1 MIYNKNM
8 KKKIKKGV
16 SVLLDVL
23 ASCLMPLIPM
33 LMAASLFKTIA
44 AIIGPDMLGLVDAKD
59 DLYVLF
65 SFVGDAGFYFFP
77 IMIGYTASKRF
88 GCNPILGMF
97 LGAIML
103 HPTFVALAQGEEAFT
118 VYGIPCHVQNYSSSI
133 IPIMLSVFVF
143 SYVER
148 FFDKHIPKALSAVFS
163 PMLAVAVM
171 LPIMLCVLGPI
182 GSIVGEY
189 ISIGL
194 IALGNMGGIMTVF
207 AMMLIAALWEYIV
220 MAGMHWLFIT
230 TIFMIIADQG
240 METVVAPSVL
250 LAAFTVGG
258 MCFGAAM
265 RLHDKEQKALSISYL
280 IAQMIGGVTEPGLY
294 GIGVRYKRPFI
305 GMMAGGLAAG
315 LFAAMVGLKVY
326 NFLPVASFLALLG
339 FIGPDMMNMVFAIIG
354 AILSFAVSAIV
365 TYLLGIDES
374 LAAEKVDS

>member
-1 MIYNKNM
+1 M

-33 LMAASLFKTIA
+33 LIAASLFKTIA
-44 AIIGPDMLGLVDAKD
+44 AIIGPDMLGLVNAES

-133 IPIMLSVFVF
+133 IPILLSVFVF
-143 SYVER
+143 SYIER
-148 FFDKHIPKALSAVFS
+148 FFNKHIPEALSAVFA
-163 PMLAVAVM
+163 PTLAVAVM

-189 ISIGL
+189 ISTGL
-194 IALGNMGGIMTVF
+194 ITLGDMGGIMTIL

-230 TIFMIIADQG
+230 TIFMIIAEKG
-240 METVVAPSVL
+240 VESVVAPSVL

-258 MCFGAAM
+258 MCLGATM
-265 RLHDKEQKALSISYL
+265 RLHGKEQKALGISYL
-280 IAQMIGGVTEPGLY
+280 IAQMVGGVTEPGLY

-315 LFAAMVGLKVY
+315 LFAAIVGLKVY

-354 AILSFAVSAIV
+354 AVLAFVVSAAV
-365 TYLLGIDES
+365 TYLLGVDES
-374 LAAEKVDS
+374 LATEKEDQ

>member
-103 HPTFVALAQGEEAFT
+103 HPTFVALVQGEEAFT
-118 VYGIPCHVQNYSSSI
+118 VYGVPCHVQNYSSSI

-194 IALGNMGGIMTVF
+194 ITLGNMGGIMTVF

-305 GMMAGGLAAG
+305 GMMTGGLAAG
-315 LFAAMVGLKVY
+315 LFAAIVGLKVY

-339 FIGPDMMNMVFAIIG
+339 FIGPEPMNIVFAIIG
-354 AILSFAVSAIV
+354 ALLSFAVSAIV

-374 LAAEKVDS
+374 LTAEKVDS

>member
-1 MIYNKNM
+1 M

-33 LMAASLFKTIA
+33 LIAASLFKTIA
-44 AIIGPDMLGLVDAKD
+44 AIIGPDMLGLVNAES

-65 SFVGDAGFYFFP
+65 TFVGDAGFYFFP
-77 IMIGYTASKRF
+77 VMIGYTASKRF

-133 IPIMLSVFVF
+133 IPILLSVFVF
-143 SYVER
+143 SYIER
-148 FFDKHIPKALSAVFS
+148 FFNKHIPEALSAVFA
-163 PMLAVAVM
+163 PTLAVAVM

-189 ISIGL
+189 ISTGL
-194 IALGNMGGIMTVF
+194 ITLGDMGGIMTIL

-230 TIFMIIADQG
+230 TIFMIIAEKG
-240 METVVAPSVL
+240 VESVVAPSVL

-258 MCFGAAM
+258 MCLGATM
-265 RLHDKEQKALSISYL
+265 RLHGKEQKALGISYL
-280 IAQMIGGVTEPGLY
+280 IAQMVGGVTEPGLY

-315 LFAAMVGLKVY
+315 LFAAIVGLKVY

-354 AILSFAVSAIV
+354 AVLAFVVSAAV
-365 TYLLGIDES
+365 TYLLGVDES
-374 LAAEKVDS
+374 LAAEKEDQ

>member
-1 MIYNKNM
+1 M

-33 LMAASLFKTIA
+33 LIAASLFKTIA
-44 AIIGPDMLGLVDAKD
+44 AIIGPDMLGLVNAES

-65 SFVGDAGFYFFP
+65 TFVGDAGFYFFP
-77 IMIGYTASKRF
+77 VMIGYTASKRF

-133 IPIMLSVFVF
+133 IPILLSVFVF
-143 SYVER
+143 SYIER
-148 FFDKHIPKALSAVFS
+148 FFNKHIPEALSAVFA
-163 PMLAVAVM
+163 PTLAVAVM

-189 ISIGL
+189 ISTGL
-194 IALGNMGGIMTVF
+194 ITLGDMGGIMTIL

-230 TIFMIIADQG
+230 TIFMIIAEKG
-240 METVVAPSVL
+240 VESVVAPSVL

-258 MCFGAAM
+258 MCLGATM
-265 RLHDKEQKALSISYL
+265 RLHGKEQKALGISYL
-280 IAQMIGGVTEPGLY
+280 IAQMVGGVTEPGLY

-315 LFAAMVGLKVY
+315 LFAAIVGLKVY
-326 NFLPVASFLALLG
+326 NFLPVASFLALLS

-354 AILSFAVSAIV
+354 AVLAFVVSAAV
-365 TYLLGIDES
+365 TYLLGVDES
-374 LAAEKVDS
+374 LAAEKEDQ

>member
-1 MIYNKNM
+1 M

-33 LMAASLFKTIA
+33 LIAASLFKTIA
-44 AIIGPDMLGLVDAKD
+44 AIIGPDMLGLVNAES

-65 SFVGDAGFYFFP
+65 TFVGDAGFYFFP

-133 IPIMLSVFVF
+133 IPILLSVFVF
-143 SYVER
+143 SYIER
-148 FFDKHIPKALSAVFS
+148 FFNKHIPEALSAVFA
-163 PMLAVAVM
+163 PTLAVAVM

-189 ISIGL
+189 ISTGL
-194 IALGNMGGIMTVF
+194 ITLGDMGGIMTIL

-230 TIFMIIADQG
+230 TIFMIIAEKG
-240 METVVAPSVL
+240 VESVVAPSVL

-258 MCFGAAM
+258 MCLGATM
-265 RLHDKEQKALSISYL
+265 RLHGKEQKALGISYL
-280 IAQMIGGVTEPGLY
+280 IAQMVGGVTEPGLY

-315 LFAAMVGLKVY
+315 LFAAIVGLKVY

-339 FIGPDMMNMVFAIIG
+339 FIGPDIMNMVFAIIG
-354 AILSFAVSAIV
+354 AVLAFVVSAAV
-365 TYLLGIDES
+365 TYLLGVDES
-374 LAAEKVDS
+374 LAAEKEDQ

>member
-1 MIYNKNM
+1 M

-33 LMAASLFKTIA
+33 LIAASLFKTIA
-44 AIIGPDMLGLVDAKD
+44 AIIGPDMLGLVNAES

-65 SFVGDAGFYFFP
+65 TFVGDAGFYFFP

-118 VYGIPCHVQNYSSSI
+118 VYGIPCHVQTYSSSI

-143 SYVER
+143 SYIER
-148 FFDKHIPKALSAVFS
+148 FFNKHIPEALSAVFA
-163 PMLAVAVM
+163 PTLAVAVM

-189 ISIGL
+189 ISTGL
-194 IALGNMGGIMTVF
+194 ITLGDMGGIMTIL

-230 TIFMIIADQG
+230 TIFMIIAEKG
-240 METVVAPSVL
+240 VESVVAPSVL

-258 MCFGAAM
+258 MCLGATM
-265 RLHDKEQKALSISYL
+265 RLHGKEQKALGISYL
-280 IAQMIGGVTEPGLY
+280 IAQMVGGVTEPGLY

-315 LFAAMVGLKVY
+315 LFAAIVGLKVY
-326 NFLPVASFLALLG
+326 NFLPVASFLALLS

-354 AILSFAVSAIV
+354 AVLAFVVSAAV
-365 TYLLGIDES
+365 TYLLGVDES
-374 LAAEKVDS
+374 LAAEKEDQ

>member
-1 MIYNKNM
+1 M

-33 LMAASLFKTIA
+33 LIAASLFKTIA
-44 AIIGPDMLGLVDAKD
+44 AIIGPDMLGLVNAES

-65 SFVGDAGFYFFP
+65 TFVGDAGFYFFP

-133 IPIMLSVFVF
+133 IPILLSVFVF
-143 SYVER
+143 SYIER
-148 FFDKHIPKALSAVFS
+148 FFNKHIPEALSAVFA
-163 PMLAVAVM
+163 PTLAVAVM

-182 GSIVGEY
+182 GSIMGEY
-189 ISIGL
+189 ISTGL
-194 IALGNMGGIMTVF
+194 ITLGDMGGIMTIL

-230 TIFMIIADQG
+230 TIFMIIAEKG
-240 METVVAPSVL
+240 VESVVAPSVL

-258 MCFGAAM
+258 MCLGATM
-265 RLHDKEQKALSISYL
+265 RLHGKEQKALGISYL
-280 IAQMIGGVTEPGLY
+280 IAQMVGGVTEPGLY

-315 LFAAMVGLKVY
+315 LFAAIVGLKVY

-354 AILSFAVSAIV
+354 AVLAFVVSAAV
-365 TYLLGIDES
+365 TYLLGVDES
-374 LAAEKVDS
+374 LATEKEDQ

>member
-1 MIYNKNM
+1 M

-33 LMAASLFKTIA
+33 LIAASLFKTIA
-44 AIIGPDMLGLVDAKD
+44 AIIGPDMLGLVNAES

-65 SFVGDAGFYFFP
+65 TFVGDAGFYFFP

-88 GCNPILGMF
+88 DCNPILGMF

-133 IPIMLSVFVF
+133 IPILLSVFVF
-143 SYVER
+143 SYIER
-148 FFDKHIPKALSAVFS
+148 FFNKHIPEALSAVFA
-163 PMLAVAVM
+163 PTLAVAVM

-189 ISIGL
+189 ISTGL
-194 IALGNMGGIMTVF
+194 ITLGDMGGIMTIL

-230 TIFMIIADQG
+230 TIFMIIAEKG
-240 METVVAPSVL
+240 VESVVAPSVL

-258 MCFGAAM
+258 MCLGATM
-265 RLHDKEQKALSISYL
+265 RLHGKEQKALGISYL
-280 IAQMIGGVTEPGLY
+280 IAQMVGGVTEPGLY

-315 LFAAMVGLKVY
+315 LFAAIVGLKVY

-354 AILSFAVSAIV
+354 AVLAFVVSAAV
-365 TYLLGIDES
+365 TYLLGVDES
-374 LAAEKVDS
+374 LATEKEDQ

>member
-59 DLYVLF
+59 DLYVLL

-103 HPTFVALAQGEEAFT
+103 HPTFVALAQGKEAFT

-182 GSIVGEY
+182 GSIAGEY

-265 RLHDKEQKALSISYL
+265 RLRDKEQRALSISYL

-339 FIGPDMMNMVFAIIG
+339 FIGPEPMNIVFAIIG
-354 AILSFAVSAIV
+354 ALLSFAVSAIV

-374 LAAEKVDS
+374 LTAEKVDS

>member
-1 MIYNKNM
+1 M
-8 KKKIKKGV
+8 
-16 SVLLDVL
+16 DVL

-33 LMAASLFKTIA
+33 LIAASLFKTIA

-133 IPIMLSVFVF
+133 IPILLSVFVF
-143 SYVER
+143 SYIER
-148 FFDKHIPKALSAVFS
+148 FFNKNIPEALSAVFA
-163 PMLAVAVM
+163 PTLAVAVM

-189 ISIGL
+189 ISTGL
-194 IALGNMGGIMTVF
+194 ITLGDMGGIMTIL

-230 TIFMIIADQG
+230 TIFMIIAEKG
-240 METVVAPSVL
+240 VESVVAPSVL

-258 MCFGAAM
+258 MCLGATM
-265 RLHDKEQKALSISYL
+265 RLHGKEQKALGISYL
-280 IAQMIGGVTEPGLY
+280 IAQMVGGVTEPGLY

-315 LFAAMVGLKVY
+315 LFAAIVGLKVY

-354 AILSFAVSAIV
+354 AVLAFVVSAAV
-365 TYLLGIDES
+365 TYLLGVDES
-374 LAAEKVDS
+374 LVTEKEDQ

>member
-1 MIYNKNM
+1 M

-33 LMAASLFKTIA
+33 LIAASLFKTIA
-44 AIIGPDMLGLVDAKD
+44 AIIGPDMLGLVNAES

-65 SFVGDAGFYFFP
+65 TFVGDAGFYFFP

-133 IPIMLSVFVF
+133 IPILLSVFVF
-143 SYVER
+143 SYIER
-148 FFDKHIPKALSAVFS
+148 FFNKHIPEALSAVFA
-163 PMLAVAVM
+163 PTLAVAVM

-189 ISIGL
+189 ISTGL
-194 IALGNMGGIMTVF
+194 ITLGDMGGIMTIL

-230 TIFMIIADQG
+230 TIFMIIAEKG
-240 METVVAPSVL
+240 VESVVAPSVL

-258 MCFGAAM
+258 MCLGATM
-265 RLHDKEQKALSISYL
+265 RLHGKEQKALGISYL
-280 IAQMIGGVTEPGLY
+280 IAQMVGGVTEPGLY

-315 LFAAMVGLKVY
+315 LFAAIVGLKVY

-354 AILSFAVSAIV
+354 AVLAFVVSAAV
-365 TYLLGIDES
+365 TYLLGVDES
-374 LAAEKVDS
+374 LATEKEDQ

>member
-1 MIYNKNM
+1 M
-8 KKKIKKGV
+8 KERIKKGV

-33 LMAASLFKTIA
+33 LIAASLFKTLA
-44 AIIGPDMLGLVDAKD
+44 AIIGPDMLGLVNAES

-65 SFVGDAGFYFFP
+65 TFVGDAGFYFFP
-77 IMIGYTASKRF
+77 IMIGYTASKYF

-133 IPIMLSVFVF
+133 IPILLSVFVF
-143 SYVER
+143 SYIER
-148 FFDKHIPKALSAVFS
+148 FFNKHIPEALSAVFA
-163 PMLAVAVM
+163 PTLAVAVM

-189 ISIGL
+189 ISTGL
-194 IALGNMGGIMTVF
+194 ITLGDMGGIMTIL

-230 TIFMIIADQG
+230 TIFMIIAEKG
-240 METVVAPSVL
+240 VESVVAPSVL

-258 MCFGAAM
+258 MCLGATM
-265 RLHDKEQKALSISYL
+265 RLHGKEQKALGISYL
-280 IAQMIGGVTEPGLY
+280 IAQMVGGVTEPGLY

-354 AILSFAVSAIV
+354 AILAFVVSAVV
-365 TYLLGIDES
+365 TYLLGVDES
-374 LAAEKVDS
+374 LTAEKVDT

>member
-1 MIYNKNM
+1 M

-33 LMAASLFKTIA
+33 LIAASLFKTIA
-44 AIIGPDMLGLVDAKD
+44 AIIGPDMLGLVNAKD

-65 SFVGDAGFYFFP
+65 TFVGDAGFYFFP

-97 LGAIML
+97 LGAIMM

-143 SYVER
+143 SYIER
-148 FFDKHIPKALSAVFS
+148 FFNKHIPEALSAVFA
-163 PMLAVAVM
+163 PTLAVAVM

-189 ISIGL
+189 ISTGL
-194 IALGNMGGIMTVF
+194 ITLGDMGGIMTIL

-230 TIFMIIADQG
+230 TIFMIIAEKG
-240 METVVAPSVL
+240 VESVVAPSVL

-258 MCFGAAM
+258 MCLGATM
-265 RLHDKEQKALSISYL
+265 RLHGKEQKALGISYL
-280 IAQMIGGVTEPGLY
+280 IAQMVGGVTEPGLY

-315 LFAAMVGLKVY
+315 LFAAIAGLKVY

-339 FIGPDMMNMVFAIIG
+339 FIGPDMMNVVFAIIG
-354 AILSFAVSAIV
+354 AVLAFVVSAAV
-365 TYLLGIDES
+365 TYLLGVDES
-374 LAAEKVDS
+374 LAAEKEDQ

>member
-1 MIYNKNM
+1 M

-33 LMAASLFKTIA
+33 LIAASLFKTVA

-143 SYVER
+143 SYIER
-148 FFDKHIPKALSAVFS
+148 FFNKHIPEALSAVFS

-194 IALGNMGGIMTVF
+194 IALGNMGGIMTGF

-265 RLHDKEQKALSISYL
+265 RLHDKEQRALSISYL

-305 GMMAGGLAAG
+305 GMMAGGLSAG

-354 AILSFAVSAIV
+354 AILAFVVSAIV

-374 LAAEKVDS
+374 LTAEKVDT

>member
-1 MIYNKNM
+1 M

-33 LMAASLFKTIA
+33 LIAASLFKTIA

-88 GCNPILGMF
+88 GCHPILGMF

-133 IPIMLSVFVF
+133 IPILLSVFVF
-143 SYVER
+143 SYIER
-148 FFDKHIPKALSAVFS
+148 FFNKHIPEALSAVFA
-163 PMLAVAVM
+163 PTLAVAVM

-189 ISIGL
+189 ISTGL
-194 IALGNMGGIMTVF
+194 ITLGDMGGIMTIL

-230 TIFMIIADQG
+230 TIFMIIAEKG
-240 METVVAPSVL
+240 VESVVAPSVL

-258 MCFGAAM
+258 MCLGATM
-265 RLHDKEQKALSISYL
+265 RLHGKEQKALGISYL
-280 IAQMIGGVTEPGLY
+280 IAQMVGGVTEPGLY

-315 LFAAMVGLKVY
+315 LFAAIVGLKVY
-326 NFLPVASFLALLG
+326 NFLPVASFLALLS

-354 AILSFAVSAIV
+354 AVLAFVVSAAV
-365 TYLLGIDES
+365 TYLLGVDES
-374 LAAEKVDS
+374 LATEKEDQ

>member
-265 RLHDKEQKALSISYL
+265 RLRDKEQRALSISYL

-339 FIGPDMMNMVFAIIG
+339 FIGPEPMNIVFAIIG
-354 AILSFAVSAIV
+354 ALLSFAVSAIV

-374 LAAEKVDS
+374 LTAEKVDS

>member
-1 MIYNKNM
+1 M

-33 LMAASLFKTIA
+33 LIAASLFKTIA
-44 AIIGPDMLGLVDAKD
+44 AIIGPDMLGLVNAES

-65 SFVGDAGFYFFP
+65 TFVGDAGFYFFP

-133 IPIMLSVFVF
+133 IPILLSVFVF
-143 SYVER
+143 SYIER
-148 FFDKHIPKALSAVFS
+148 FFNKHIPEALSAVFA
-163 PMLAVAVM
+163 PTLAVAVM

-189 ISIGL
+189 ISTGL
-194 IALGNMGGIMTVF
+194 ITLGDMGGIMTIL

-230 TIFMIIADQG
+230 TIFMIIAEKG
-240 METVVAPSVL
+240 VESVVAPSVL

-258 MCFGAAM
+258 MCLGATM
-265 RLHDKEQKALSISYL
+265 RLHGKEQKALGISYL
-280 IAQMIGGVTEPGLY
+280 IAQMVGGVTEPGLY

-315 LFAAMVGLKVY
+315 LFAAIVGLKVY
-326 NFLPVASFLALLG
+326 NFLPVASFLACW
-339 FIGPDMMNMVFAIIG
+339 V
-354 AILSFAVSAIV
+354 LSGRI
-365 TYLLGIDES
+365 
-374 LAAEKVDS
+374 

>member
-1 MIYNKNM
+1 M

-103 HPTFVALAQGEEAFT
+103 HPTFVALAQGGEAFT

-258 MCFGAAM
+258 MCFGVAM

-339 FIGPDMMNMVFAIIG
+339 FIGPEPMNIVFAIIG
-354 AILSFAVSAIV
+354 ALLSFAVSAIV

>member
-59 DLYVLF
+59 DLYVLL

-265 RLHDKEQKALSISYL
+265 RLRDKEQRALSISYL

-339 FIGPDMMNMVFAIIG
+339 FIGPEPMNIVFAIIG
-354 AILSFAVSAIV
+354 ALLSFAVSAIV

-374 LAAEKVDS
+374 LTAEKVDS

>member
-1 MIYNKNM
+1 M

-33 LMAASLFKTIA
+33 LIAASLFKTIA
-44 AIIGPDMLGLVDAKD
+44 AIIGPDMLGLVNAES

-65 SFVGDAGFYFFP
+65 TFVGDAGFYFFP

-133 IPIMLSVFVF
+133 IPILLSVFVF
-143 SYVER
+143 SYIER
-148 FFDKHIPKALSAVFS
+148 FFNKHIPEALSAVFA
-163 PMLAVAVM
+163 PTLAVAVM

-189 ISIGL
+189 ISTGL
-194 IALGNMGGIMTVF
+194 ITLGDMGGIMTIL

-230 TIFMIIADQG
+230 TIFMIIAEKG
-240 METVVAPSVL
+240 VESVVAPSVL

-258 MCFGAAM
+258 MCLGATM
-265 RLHDKEQKALSISYL
+265 RLHGKEQKALGISYL
-280 IAQMIGGVTEPGLY
+280 IAQMVGGVTEPGLY

-315 LFAAMVGLKVY
+315 LFAAIVGLKVY
-326 NFLPVASFLALLG
+326 NFLPVASFLALLS

-354 AILSFAVSAIV
+354 AVLAFVVSAAV
-365 TYLLGIDES
+365 TYLLGVDES
-374 LAAEKVDS
+374 LAAEKEDQ

>member
-1 MIYNKNM
+1 M

-33 LMAASLFKTIA
+33 LIAASLFKTLA
-44 AIIGPDMLGLVDAKD
+44 AIIGPDMLGLVDAES

-77 IMIGYTASKRF
+77 VMIGYTASKRF

-133 IPIMLSVFVF
+133 IPILLSVFVF
-143 SYVER
+143 SYIER
-148 FFDKHIPKALSAVFS
+148 FFNKHIPEALSAVFA
-163 PMLAVAVM
+163 PTLAVAVM

-189 ISIGL
+189 ISTGL
-194 IALGNMGGIMTVF
+194 ITLGDMGGIMTIL

-230 TIFMIIADQG
+230 TIFMIIAEKG
-240 METVVAPSVL
+240 VESVVAPSVL

-258 MCFGAAM
+258 MCLGATM
-265 RLHDKEQKALSISYL
+265 RLHGKEQKALGISYL
-280 IAQMIGGVTEPGLY
+280 IAQMVGGVTEPGLY

-315 LFAAMVGLKVY
+315 LYAAIVGLKVY

-354 AILSFAVSAIV
+354 AVLAFVVSAAV
-365 TYLLGIDES
+365 TYLLGVDES
-374 LAAEKVDS
+374 LATEKEDQ

>member
-1 MIYNKNM
+1 M

-33 LMAASLFKTIA
+33 LIAASLFKTLA
-44 AIIGPDMLGLVDAKD
+44 AIIGPDMLGLVNAES

-65 SFVGDAGFYFFP
+65 TFVGDAGFYFFP
-77 IMIGYTASKRF
+77 VMIGYTASKRF
-88 GCNPILGMF
+88 DCNPILGMF

-133 IPIMLSVFVF
+133 IPILLSVFVF
-143 SYVER
+143 SYIER
-148 FFDKHIPKALSAVFS
+148 FFNKHIPEALSAVFA
-163 PMLAVAVM
+163 PTLAVAVM

-189 ISIGL
+189 ISMGL
-194 IALGNMGGIMTVF
+194 ITLGDMGGIMTIL

-230 TIFMIIADQG
+230 TIFMIIAEKG
-240 METVVAPSVL
+240 VESVVAPSVL

-258 MCFGAAM
+258 MCLGATM
-265 RLHDKEQKALSISYL
+265 RLHGKEQKALGISYL
-280 IAQMIGGVTEPGLY
+280 IAQMVGGVTEPGLY

-315 LFAAMVGLKVY
+315 LFAAIVGLKVY

-354 AILSFAVSAIV
+354 AVLAFVVSAAV
-365 TYLLGIDES
+365 TYLLGVDES
-374 LAAEKVDS
+374 LAAEKEDQ

>member
-1 MIYNKNM
+1 M

-33 LMAASLFKTIA
+33 LIAASLFKTIA
-44 AIIGPDMLGLVDAKD
+44 AIIGPDMLWLVNGES

-65 SFVGDAGFYFFP
+65 TFVGDAGFYFFP

-133 IPIMLSVFVF
+133 IPILLSVFVF
-143 SYVER
+143 SYIER
-148 FFDKHIPKALSAVFS
+148 FFNKHIPEALSAVFA
-163 PMLAVAVM
+163 PTLAVAVM

-182 GSIVGEY
+182 GSIAGEY
-189 ISIGL
+189 ISTGL
-194 IALGNMGGIMTVF
+194 ITLGDMGGIMTIL

-230 TIFMIIADQG
+230 TIFMIIAEKG
-240 METVVAPSVL
+240 VESVVAPSVL

-258 MCFGAAM
+258 MCLGATM
-265 RLHDKEQKALSISYL
+265 RLHGKEQKALGISYL
-280 IAQMIGGVTEPGLY
+280 IAQMVGGVTEPGLY

-315 LFAAMVGLKVY
+315 LFAAIVGLKVY

-339 FIGPDMMNMVFAIIG
+339 FIGPDMMNVVFAIIG
-354 AILSFAVSAIV
+354 AVLAFVVSAAV
-365 TYLLGIDES
+365 TYLLGVDES
-374 LAAEKVDS
+374 LAAEKEDQ

>member
-1 MIYNKNM
+1 M
-8 KKKIKKGV
+8 KKKIKEGV

-33 LMAASLFKTIA
+33 LIAASLFKTIA

-143 SYVER
+143 SYIER
-148 FFDKHIPKALSAVFS
+148 FFNKHIPEALSAVFS

-189 ISIGL
+189 ISTGL
-194 IALGNMGGIMTVF
+194 ITLGDMGGIMTIL

-230 TIFMIIADQG
+230 TIFMIIAEKG
-240 METVVAPSVL
+240 VESVVAPSVL

-258 MCFGAAM
+258 MCLGATM
-265 RLHDKEQKALSISYL
+265 RLHGKEQRALSISYL
-280 IAQMIGGVTEPGLY
+280 IAQMVGGVTEPGLY

-315 LFAAMVGLKVY
+315 LFAALVGLKVY

-354 AILSFAVSAIV
+354 AILAFVVSAIV

-374 LAAEKVDS
+374 LTAEKVDT

>member
-1 MIYNKNM
+1 M

-33 LMAASLFKTIA
+33 LIAASLFKTIA
-44 AIIGPDMLGLVDAKD
+44 AIIGPDMLGLVNSES

-143 SYVER
+143 S
-148 FFDKHIPKALSAVFS
+148 VFA
-163 PMLAVAVM
+163 PTLAVAVM

-189 ISIGL
+189 ISTGL
-194 IALGNMGGIMTVF
+194 ITLGDMGGIMTIL

-230 TIFMIIADQG
+230 TIFMIIAEKG
-240 METVVAPSVL
+240 VESVVAPSVL

-258 MCFGAAM
+258 MCLGATM
-265 RLHDKEQKALSISYL
+265 RLHGKEQRALSISYL

-315 LFAAMVGLKVY
+315 LFAAIVGLKVY

-354 AILSFAVSAIV
+354 AVLAFVVSAAV
-365 TYLLGIDES
+365 TYLLGVDES
-374 LAAEKVDS
+374 LAAEKEDQ

>member
-1 MIYNKNM
+1 M

-33 LMAASLFKTIA
+33 LIAASLFKTIA

-143 SYVER
+143 SYIER
-148 FFDKHIPKALSAVFS
+148 FFNKHIPEALSAVFA
-163 PMLAVAVM
+163 PTLAVAVM

-189 ISIGL
+189 ISTGL
-194 IALGNMGGIMTVF
+194 ITLGDMGGIMTIL

-230 TIFMIIADQG
+230 TIFMIIAEKG
-240 METVVAPSVL
+240 VESVVAPSVL

-258 MCFGAAM
+258 MCLGATM
-265 RLHDKEQKALSISYL
+265 RLHGKEQKALGISYL
-280 IAQMIGGVTEPGLY
+280 IAQMVGGVTEPGLY

-305 GMMAGGLAAG
+305 GMMTGGLAAG
-315 LFAAMVGLKVY
+315 LFAALVGLKVY

-354 AILSFAVSAIV
+354 AILAFVVSAIV

-374 LAAEKVDS
+374 LTAEKVDT

>member
-1 MIYNKNM
+1 M

-33 LMAASLFKTIA
+33 LIAASLFKTIA
-44 AIIGPDMLGLVDAKD
+44 AIIGPDMLGLVNAES

-65 SFVGDAGFYFFP
+65 TFVGDAGFYFFP

-133 IPIMLSVFVF
+133 IPILLSVFVF
-143 SYVER
+143 SYIER
-148 FFDKHIPKALSAVFS
+148 FFNKHIPEALSAVFA
-163 PMLAVAVM
+163 PTLAVAVM

-189 ISIGL
+189 ISTGL
-194 IALGNMGGIMTVF
+194 ITLGDMGGIMTIL

-230 TIFMIIADQG
+230 TIFMIIAEKG
-240 METVVAPSVL
+240 VESVVAPSVL

-258 MCFGAAM
+258 MCLGATM
-265 RLHDKEQKALSISYL
+265 RLHGKEQKALGISYL
-280 IAQMIGGVTEPGLY
+280 IAQMVGGVTEPGLY

-315 LFAAMVGLKVY
+315 LFAAIVGLKVY
-326 NFLPVASFLALLG
+326 NFLPVASFLALLS

-354 AILSFAVSAIV
+354 AVLAFVVSAAV
-365 TYLLGIDES
+365 TYLLGVDES
-374 LAAEKVDS
+374 LATEKEDQ

>member
-1 MIYNKNM
+1 M

-265 RLHDKEQKALSISYL
+265 RLRDKEQRALSISYL

-339 FIGPDMMNMVFAIIG
+339 FIGPEPMNIVFAIIG
-354 AILSFAVSAIV
+354 ALLSFAVSAIV

-374 LAAEKVDS
+374 LTAEKVDS

>member
-1 MIYNKNM
+1 M

-33 LMAASLFKTIA
+33 LIAASLFKTLA
-44 AIIGPDMLGLVDAKD
+44 AIIGPDMLGLVNAES

-65 SFVGDAGFYFFP
+65 TFVGDAGFYFFP
-77 IMIGYTASKRF
+77 VMIGYTASKRF
-88 GCNPILGMF
+88 DCNPILGMF

-133 IPIMLSVFVF
+133 IPILLSVFVF
-143 SYVER
+143 SYIER
-148 FFDKHIPKALSAVFS
+148 FFNKHIPEALSAVFA
-163 PMLAVAVM
+163 PTLAVAVM

-189 ISIGL
+189 ISTGL
-194 IALGNMGGIMTVF
+194 ITLGDMGGIMTIL

-230 TIFMIIADQG
+230 TIFMIIAEKG
-240 METVVAPSVL
+240 VESVVAPSVL

-258 MCFGAAM
+258 MCLGATM
-265 RLHDKEQKALSISYL
+265 RLHGKEQKALGISYL
-280 IAQMIGGVTEPGLY
+280 ITQMVGGVTEPGLY

-315 LFAAMVGLKVY
+315 LFAAIVGLKVY

-354 AILSFAVSAIV
+354 AVLAFVVSAAV
-365 TYLLGIDES
+365 TYLLGVDES
-374 LAAEKVDS
+374 LATEKEDK

>member
-1 MIYNKNM
+1 M

-33 LMAASLFKTIA
+33 LIAASLFKTIA
-44 AIIGPDMLGLVDAKD
+44 AIIGPDMLGLVNAES

-65 SFVGDAGFYFFP
+65 TFVGDAGFYFFP

-88 GCNPILGMF
+88 DCNPILGMF

-103 HPTFVALAQGEEAFT
+103 HPTFVALAQGKEAFT

-133 IPIMLSVFVF
+133 IPILLSVFVF
-143 SYVER
+143 SYIER
-148 FFDKHIPKALSAVFS
+148 FFNKHIPEALSAVFA
-163 PMLAVAVM
+163 PTLAVAVM

-189 ISIGL
+189 ISTGL
-194 IALGNMGGIMTVF
+194 ITLGDMGGIMTIL

-230 TIFMIIADQG
+230 TIFMIIAEKG
-240 METVVAPSVL
+240 VESVVAPSVL

-258 MCFGAAM
+258 MCLGATM
-265 RLHDKEQKALSISYL
+265 RLHGKEQKALGISYL
-280 IAQMIGGVTEPGLY
+280 IAQMVGGVTEPGLY

-315 LFAAMVGLKVY
+315 LFAAIVGLKVY

-354 AILSFAVSAIV
+354 AVLAFVVSAAV
-365 TYLLGIDES
+365 TYLLGVDES
-374 LAAEKVDS
+374 LATEKEDQ

>member
-1 MIYNKNM
+1 M

-33 LMAASLFKTIA
+33 LIAASLFKTIA
-44 AIIGPDMLGLVDAKD
+44 AIIGPDMLGLVNAES

-65 SFVGDAGFYFFP
+65 TFVGDAGFYFFP
-77 IMIGYTASKRF
+77 VMIGYTASKRF

-133 IPIMLSVFVF
+133 IPILLSVFVF
-143 SYVER
+143 SYIER
-148 FFDKHIPKALSAVFS
+148 FFNKHIPEALSAVFA
-163 PMLAVAVM
+163 PTLVVAVM

-189 ISIGL
+189 ISTGL
-194 IALGNMGGIMTVF
+194 ITLGDMGGIMTIL

-230 TIFMIIADQG
+230 TIFMIIAEKG
-240 METVVAPSVL
+240 VESVVAPSVL

-258 MCFGAAM
+258 MCLGATM
-265 RLHDKEQKALSISYL
+265 RLHGKEQKALGISYL
-280 IAQMIGGVTEPGLY
+280 IAQMVGGVTEPGLY

-315 LFAAMVGLKVY
+315 LFAAIVGLKVY
-326 NFLPVASFLALLG
+326 NFLPVASFLALLS

-354 AILSFAVSAIV
+354 AVLAFVVSAAV
-365 TYLLGIDES
+365 TYLLGVDES
-374 LAAEKVDS
+374 LAAEKEDQ

>member
-1 MIYNKNM
+1 M

-33 LMAASLFKTIA
+33 LIAASLFKTIA
-44 AIIGPDMLGLVDAKD
+44 AIIGPDMLGLVNAES

-65 SFVGDAGFYFFP
+65 TFVGDAGFYFFP

-143 SYVER
+143 SYIER
-148 FFDKHIPKALSAVFS
+148 FFNKHIPEALSAVFA
-163 PMLAVAVM
+163 PTLAVAVM

-189 ISIGL
+189 ISTGL
-194 IALGNMGGIMTVF
+194 ITLGDMGGIMTIL

-230 TIFMIIADQG
+230 TIFMIIAEKG
-240 METVVAPSVL
+240 VESVVAPSVL

-258 MCFGAAM
+258 MCLGATM
-265 RLHDKEQKALSISYL
+265 RLHGKEQKALGISYL
-280 IAQMIGGVTEPGLY
+280 IAQMVGGVTEPGLY

-315 LFAAMVGLKVY
+315 LFAAIVGLKVY
-326 NFLPVASFLALLG
+326 NFLPVASFLALLS

-354 AILSFAVSAIV
+354 AVLAFVVSAAV
-365 TYLLGIDES
+365 TYLLGVDES
-374 LAAEKVDS
+374 LATEKEDQ